1 MLFLAIS
8 VFYINALNNV
18 QASVLMFD
26 KSIVQFNST

>member
-8 VFYINALNNV
+8 VFYINALKNV
-18 QASVLMFD
+18 QASVLMFE